1 MSVCCNNCCSVEK
14 VDVVEQQHDIVT
26 DEAVLSLT
34 VDTAV
39 KMKFVT
45 ILSHFPFYLLQA
57 IYNG

>member
-1 MSVCCNNCCSVEK
+1 VEK